1 MKKTTVFINCFLL
14 LSLSVIFLFADL
26 PAESLA
32 ATPKI
37 VAGYYH
43 TLAIKS
49 DGTIWAWGW
58 NGYGQLGDE
67 TISHKYSPVQIT
79 THAQVTAPVQAA
91 APAQVTAPVAAS
103 PAQATTCAD
112 RDADEYGNPGSS
124 SCPNGPATDCNDNN
138 PTINPGAA
146 DIPNNN
152 TDDDCNPETPGISV
166 SGNAYNYPVPL
177 FRAGLSL
184 SVNSSALSTS
194 YLNYYYARNVFS
206 FISKSIAGVTAA
218 GGIATVTGTGKV
230 NGVDGCSFKA
240 IVTDGTPDAMGIAI
254 TPGGA
259 CTTSYNADT
268 QTVTSGNL
276 TVAGE

>member
-1 MKKTTVFINCFLL
+1 MAGTATQRLTPAQIGTENVWVFVEGGRDHSIA
-14 LSLSVIFLFADL
+14 S
-26 PAESLA
+26 
-32 ATPKI
+32 
-37 VAGYYH
+37 
-43 TLAIKS
+43 KS

-67 TISHKYSPVQIT
+67 TISHKYSPVQ
-79 THAQVTAPVQAA
+79 VTAPAKITKPVQAA
-91 APAQVTAPVAAS
+91 APAQVTKPVQTAA
-103 PAQATTCAD
+103 PAQAAAPAQITDCVD
-112 RDADEYGNPGSS
+112 KDADGYGNPGSA
-124 SCPNGPATDCNDNN
+124 SCPNGSATDCNDNDG
-138 PTINPGAA
+138 TINPGAA
-146 DIPNNN
+146 DILNNN
-152 TDDDCNPETPGISV
+152 TDDDCNPDTPGISV

-206 FISKSIAGVTAA
+206 FISTSIASVTAA

-240 IVTDGTPDAMGIAI
+240 TVNDGAPDAMGIAI

-268 QTVTSGNL
+268 QSVTSGNL